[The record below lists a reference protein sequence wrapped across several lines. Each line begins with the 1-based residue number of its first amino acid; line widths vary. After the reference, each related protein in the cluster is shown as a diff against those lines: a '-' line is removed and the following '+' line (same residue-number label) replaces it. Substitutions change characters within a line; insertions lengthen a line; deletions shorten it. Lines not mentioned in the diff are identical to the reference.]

1 MKQGK
6 ILVEKEIRKMLKDFK
21 KDLEVAHEA
30 ERLVQMYFT
39 LLGHQDYTF
48 KNVSADPEYYY
59 KGDIQATDSS
69 NRRIYIEVKDDSR
82 IADTGNVL
90 CEDQV
95 YYKDGD
101 YFGRGNMQGDSDIY
115 CVVSRVEK
123 KIYVMDFKV
132 LKEIY
137 KPFGVYKEIEHTD
150 QTTHAYLLPLWVIKQ
165 RGAFI
170 AEVDYSKGSPVA
182 HIYNQLEEESK
193 EIARRL
199 ESTRK
204 WREFISQYKD
214 SDWLH

>member
-1 MKQGK
+1 M
-6 ILVEKEIRKMLKDFK
+6 IKEFK
-21 KDLEVAHEA
+21 NDLAAAKEA

-39 LLGHQDYTF
+39 LLGHEDYTF
-48 KNVSADPEYYY
+48 KRVADDPEYYY

-90 CEDQV
+90 CEDKV
-95 YYKDGD
+95 YYADGD
-101 YFGRGNMQGDSDIY
+101 YFGRGNMQGETDIY
-115 CVVSRVEK
+115 CVVSQKEK

-137 KPFGVYKEIEHTD
+137 KPFGIFKKIEHQD
-150 QTTHAYLLPLWVIKQ
+150 QATYAYLLPLWVVKQ

-170 AEVDYSKGSPVA
+170 AEIDYSGISPVA
-182 HIYNQLEEESK
+182 NIYNQLEEEAK

-204 WREFISQYKD
+204 WNEFISQYKD

>member
-1 MKQGK
+1 M
-6 ILVEKEIRKMLKDFK
+6 IRNFG
-21 KDLEVAHEA
+21 KDLAAAHEA

-39 LLGHQDYTF
+39 LLGHQEYTF
-48 KNVSADPEYYY
+48 ENVSADPEYYY
-59 KGDIQATDSS
+59 KGDIQATNSS
-69 NRRIYIEVKDDSR
+69 GNRIYIEVKDDSR

-95 YYKDGD
+95 YYMDGD
-101 YFGRGNMQGDSDIY
+101 YFGRGNMQGDTDVY
-115 CVVSRVEK
+115 CVVSQSEK

-137 KPFGVYKEIEHTD
+137 KPYGIFKRIEHAD

-170 AEVDYSKGSPVA
+170 AEIDYSGESPVA
-182 HIYNQLEEESK
+182 NVYNQLEEEAK
-193 EIARRL
+193 QIARRQ

-204 WREFISQYKD
+204 WRENLEKNMALFDEWFAAIR
-214 SDWLH
+214 